1 MLGDDSSVSLNRRPD
16 PWLLAPAAVPDGR
29 ECKLCPAAD
38 DAPDPV
44 HPSRFHR
51 WGYSPTADPP
61 ANIGMICFRCIK
73 TYKARFMIRY
83 KSIKGLIAKI
93 HEDDA
98 VCEEF
103 NALQK
108 FCTETCVKVL
118 SSPS

>member
-1 MLGDDSSVSLNRRPD
+1 
-16 PWLLAPAAVPDGR
+16 
-29 ECKLCPAAD
+29 
-38 DAPDPV
+38 
-44 HPSRFHR
+44 
-51 WGYSPTADPP
+51 
-61 ANIGMICFRCIK
+61 MICFRCIK